1 MKSKLFLGIILI
13 ITIISSMLITITE
26 GACNYNDGGGISGT
40 QEGNPLAT
48 KGAPVTNRTKDACN
62 KGMIIENESQLKQ
75 AETKL
80 NELKKIVA
88 NVKKGVY
95 GNTKNIKKNKLGSSQ
110 MKGAV
115 MPDSDMDT
123 SDEEAEEEQDEK
135 ICDKYPEGC

>member
-1 MKSKLFLGIILI
+1 MKQKLFLGIILI

-26 GACNYNDGGGISGT
+26 GVCNYNDGGGISGT
-40 QEGNPLAT
+40 QGSNS
-48 KGAPVTNRTKDACN
+48 KGAPVTNRTEDACN

-88 NVKKGVY
+88 NVQKGVY
-95 GNTKNIKKNKLGSSQ
+95 GNTKNIKKNKLASSQ

-115 MPDSDMDT
+115 MADSDMDT

>member
-1 MKSKLFLGIILI
+1 MNSKLFLGIILI
-13 ITIISSMLITITE
+13 ITIISSMLITVTE

-40 QEGNPLAT
+40 QGSNS
-48 KGAPVTNRTKDACN
+48 KGAPVTNRTEDACN

-88 NVKKGVY
+88 NVQKGVY
-95 GNTKNIKKNKLGSSQ
+95 GNTKNIKKNKLASSQ

-115 MPDSDMDT
+115 MADSDMDT
-123 SDEEAEEEQDEK
+123 SDEEAEEEQDAK

>member
-1 MKSKLFLGIILI
+1 
-13 ITIISSMLITITE
+13 
-26 GACNYNDGGGISGT
+26 
-40 QEGNPLAT
+40 
-48 KGAPVTNRTKDACN
+48 
-62 KGMIIENESQLKQ
+62 MIIENESQLKQ

-88 NVKKGVY
+88 NVQKGVY
-95 GNTKNIKKNKLGSSQ
+95 GNTKNIKKNKLASSQ

>member
-1 MKSKLFLGIILI
+1 MEKKKNESRDEEIAKLK
-13 ITIISSMLITITE
+13 E
-26 GACNYNDGGGISGT
+26 
-40 QEGNPLAT
+40 
-48 KGAPVTNRTKDACN
+48 
-62 KGMIIENESQLKQ
+62 GMIIENESQLKQ

-88 NVKKGVY
+88 NVQKGVY
-95 GNTKNIKKNKLGSSQ
+95 GNTKNIKKNKLASSQ

-135 ICDKYPEGC
+135 ICDKYPVGC

>member
-1 MKSKLFLGIILI
+1 MKQKLFLGIILI
-13 ITIISSMLITITE
+13 ITIISSMLITVTE

-40 QEGNPLAT
+40 QGSNS
-48 KGAPVTNRTKDACN
+48 KGAPVTNRTEDACN

-95 GNTKNIKKNKLGSSQ
+95 GNTKNIKKNKLASSQ

-115 MPDSDMDT
+115 MADSDMDT
-123 SDEEAEEEQDEK
+123 SDEEAEEEQDAK

>member
-1 MKSKLFLGIILI
+1 MKQKLFLGIILI

-26 GACNYNDGGGISGT
+26 GVCNYDDGGGISRS
-40 QEGNPLAT
+40 NS
-48 KGAPVTNRTKDACN
+48 KGAPVTNRTEDACN
-62 KGMIIENESQLKQ
+62 KGMIVENGSKLDE
-75 AETKL
+75 AEKKL
-80 NELKKIVA
+80 NELTKIA
-88 NVKKGVY
+88 SNVKKGVY
-95 GNTKNIKKNKLGSSQ
+95 GNTKNIKKNKLASSQ

>member
-1 MKSKLFLGIILI
+1 MKQKLFLGIILI

-40 QEGNPLAT
+40 QGSNS
-48 KGAPVTNRTKDACN
+48 KGAPVTNRTEDACN

-88 NVKKGVY
+88 NVQKGVY

-123 SDEEAEEEQDEK
+123 SDEEAEEEQDAK

>member
-1 MKSKLFLGIILI
+1 MNSKLFLGIILI
-13 ITIISSMLITITE
+13 ITIISSILITVTE

-40 QEGNPLAT
+40 QGSNS
-48 KGAPVTNRTKDACN
+48 KGAPVTNRTEDACN

-95 GNTKNIKKNKLGSSQ
+95 GNTKNIKKNKLASSQ

-115 MPDSDMDT
+115 MADSDMDT

>member
-13 ITIISSMLITITE
+13 ITIISSMLITVTE

-40 QEGNPLAT
+40 QGSNS
-48 KGAPVTNRTKDACN
+48 KGAPVTNRTEDACN

-80 NELKKIVA
+80 NELKKIVT
-88 NVKKGVY
+88 NVQKGVY
-95 GNTKNIKKNKLGSSQ
+95 GNTKNIKKNKLASSQ

-115 MPDSDMDT
+115 MADSDMDT
-123 SDEEAEEEQDEK
+123 SDEEAEEEQDAK
-135 ICDKYPEGC
+135 ICDKYPEGCC

>member
-1 MKSKLFLGIILI
+1 MNSKLFLGIILI
-13 ITIISSMLITITE
+13 ITIISSMLITVTE

-40 QEGNPLAT
+40 QGSNS
-48 KGAPVTNRTKDACN
+48 KGAPVTNRTEDACN

-88 NVKKGVY
+88 NVQKGVY
-95 GNTKNIKKNKLGSSQ
+95 GNTKNIKKNKLASSQ

-115 MPDSDMDT
+115 MADSDMDT

>member
-1 MKSKLFLGIILI
+1 MKQKLFLGIILI

-40 QEGNPLAT
+40 QGSNS
-48 KGAPVTNRTKDACN
+48 KGAPVTNRTEDACN

-88 NVKKGVY
+88 NVQKGVY
-95 GNTKNIKKNKLGSSQ
+95 GNTKNIKKNKLASSQ

>member
-1 MKSKLFLGIILI
+1 MNSKLFLGIILI
-13 ITIISSMLITITE
+13 ITIISSMLITVTE

-40 QEGNPLAT
+40 QGSNS
-48 KGAPVTNRTKDACN
+48 KGAPVTNRTEDACN

-88 NVKKGVY
+88 NVQKGVY
-95 GNTKNIKKNKLGSSQ
+95 GNTKNIKKNKLASSQ

-123 SDEEAEEEQDEK
+123 PDEAAEEEQDEK

>member
-1 MKSKLFLGIILI
+1 MKQKLFLGIILI

-26 GACNYNDGGGISGT
+26 GACNYNDGGGISGN
-40 QEGNPLAT
+40 QEGTLAT
-48 KGAPVTNRTKDACN
+48 KGAPVTNRTEDACN

-88 NVKKGVY
+88 NVQKGVY
-95 GNTKNIKKNKLGSSQ
+95 GNTKNIKKNKLASSQ

-123 SDEEAEEEQDEK
+123 SDEEAEEEQDAK

>member
-1 MKSKLFLGIILI
+1 MNSKLFLGIILI
-13 ITIISSMLITITE
+13 ITIISSMLITVTE

-40 QEGNPLAT
+40 QGSNS
-48 KGAPVTNRTKDACN
+48 KGAPVTNRTEDACN

-88 NVKKGVY
+88 NVQKGVY
-95 GNTKNIKKNKLGSSQ
+95 GNTKNIKKNKLASSQ